1 MTYHDILRQFPYC
14 DLWCMCGVCFDIM
27 SFPPVGNICIVR
39 TLCLFTHTTTGP
51 VWTQVVLSPCK
62 LHSNY
67 TVTFCGVLD
76 CPLPNNK
83 SSDSC
88 PLTLLQWWNFKPQ
101 ERQPAVWKPRNSNG
115 DVCWCLR
122 WRGRWELGTCCCC
135 ASPTQE
141 QVSATITVLSCIPG
155 TPVKWLHQYVNTYY
169 FGRLLTCACS
179 FWEVINLCVNMQ
191 QEYSNAFCILCV
203 C

>member
-1 MTYHDILRQFPYC
+1 VIR
-14 DLWCMCGVCFDIM
+14 GVCFDIM
-27 SFPPVGNICIVR
+27 SFPPVGNLCIVR

-62 LHSNY
+62 LCSNY
-67 TVTFCGVLD
+67 SHILWSGGL

-83 SSDSC
+83 SGDSC

-122 WRGRWELGTCCCC
+122 WRGRW
-135 ASPTQE
+135 
-141 QVSATITVLSCIPG
+141 VL
-155 TPVKWLHQYVNTYY
+155 
-169 FGRLLTCACS
+169 
-179 FWEVINLCVNMQ
+179 
-191 QEYSNAFCILCV
+191 
-203 C
+203 